1 MILRNNSC
9 SSASISRFFT
19 QKFANHWGKSLL
31 ISTILCCGQ
40 LKMPYHAILWQ
51 KPFFLV
57 DLCMQHKPYWLF
69 VVVVVVFF
77 CFFFCEWSTGC
88 LICISGMNLSQAI
101 TTCKLLHSFSTT
113 SSYYIHY
120 ILRTLYQAIMVSCSK
135 EFQFLID
142 STACVPLVLW

>member
-40 LKMPYHAILWQ
+40 LKMPYHAILCQ

-57 DLCMQHKPYWLF
+57 DLCMQHKPYW
-69 VVVVVVFF
+69 FF

-88 LICISGMNLSQAI
+88 LIWISGMNLSQAI